1 MIPLICY
8 LEKIEDP
15 RKARGKRYNLV
26 PILVCCFLATMCGYK
41 NYSGFAEFCK
51 NYKDSLFDILEFKDK
66 KTPCA
71 ATFFNVI
78 KSLGIQ
84 NVEKIIS
91 EWVESLLDDSE
102 AIAID
107 GKTLRGTKK
116 QGGDYY
122 HLLSAFSTRFGIT
135 LYQEPVDVKSNEIPG
150 VIELLKG
157 IAIKGKIFTMDALL
171 TQKNIAKKVVSNE
184 GDYVMIAKDN
194 QAFLRD
200 DMVTDVSASLNNQ
213 R

>member
-1 MIPLICY
+1 M
-8 LEKIEDP
+8 
-15 RKARGKRYNLV
+15 
-26 PILVCCFLATMCGYK
+26 
-41 NYSGFAEFCK
+41 
-51 NYKDSLFDILEFKDK
+51 
-66 KTPCA
+66 
-71 ATFFNVI
+71 
-78 KSLGIQ
+78 
-84 NVEKIIS
+84 
-91 EWVESLLDDSE
+91 SE
-102 AIAID
+102 AETSVTID